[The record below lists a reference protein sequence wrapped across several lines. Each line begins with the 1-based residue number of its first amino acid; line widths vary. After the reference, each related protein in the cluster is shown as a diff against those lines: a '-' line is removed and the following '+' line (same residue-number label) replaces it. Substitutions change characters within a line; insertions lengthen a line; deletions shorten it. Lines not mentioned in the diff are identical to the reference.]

1 MEEGEPWV
9 AQTGDT
15 LHGQGNPLVLLM
27 AIREAPLA
35 DHILTTVEL
44 DVRRGFGPIYDV
56 TFWAP

>member
-15 LHGQGNPLVLLM
+15 FCGHDNPSVLLM

-35 DHILTTVEL
+35 DRILTTVEL
-44 DVRRGFGPIYDV
+44 DVSQGFGPV
-56 TFWAP
+56 